1 MPKLVGLSILVIFLR
16 FFSLGF
22 GTKKICYN
30 TSMAQRHWKIA
41 EIAPSEFR
49 TAFPEINGIV
59 LQLLYN
65 RGLRT
70 QQQIDEFL
78 NPDYGQDIHDPY
90 LFSRMQRAVDRVMK
104 GIDKGE
110 RILVYGDYDADG
122 VGGAVVL
129 VSALEAFG
137 VKPGVYLPFRESE
150 GYGLNSGAVAEIIK
164 DGYQLVISVDCG
176 ITNVAEVKQLQDA
189 GVDVIITDH
198 HNPPDVLPP
207 AYTVL
212 DAKLPGETYPYPHLA
227 GAGVAFKLVQ
237 ALGSEAARKKY
248 KKLQFPPIGFEKW
261 LLDVVAVSTVADMC
275 ELIGENRTLV
285 RYGLTVLRKSRRIGM
300 HALVEVAGLELAE
313 VDTQAIGFA
322 LAPRLNAAG
331 RMNHAS
337 AAYKLLV
344 STDPKQARE
353 LAKDLDEQNKK
364 RQQLTDS
371 IRQAARKKVS
381 PVGDKKLLFAVGED
395 WPTGIVG
402 LVAGRLTDEY
412 GRPTLVIGKT
422 PDGSLVGSGRSIHG
436 FNITA
441 ALQECQ
447 KHVSRFGGHYYAC
460 GFTVRSEK
468 HLEPFRKQMEKL
480 AASALTEAEVGG
492 VLEIDAEV
500 DLSEVTFALQEELQ
514 KLEPFGQGN
523 PRPRLV
529 SRGMSVSS
537 VHPVGNNGKH
547 LRLMVSQ
554 HGHPDVVKL
563 IGFSIVERIPKI
575 TPGCVIDVVFEV
587 DINQWNGNREL
598 QLKIVDLKKV
608 N

>member
-1 MPKLVGLSILVIFLR
+1 MRCHKR
-16 FFSLGF
+16 CE
-22 GTKKICYN
+22 ICYN
-30 TSMAQRHWKIA
+30 TVMAQRQWKIA
-41 EIAPSEFR
+41 DIAPAEFHS
-49 TAFPEINGIV
+49 AFPEINGIV

-65 RGLRT
+65 RGVRT

-78 NPDYGQDIHDPY
+78 HPDYGEDVHDPY
-90 LFSRMQRAVDRVMK
+90 RFSQMGRAVDRVMAAVAGREK
-104 GIDKGE
+104 
-110 RILVYGDYDADG
+110 ILIYGDYDADG

-129 VSALEAFG
+129 VSALEALG

-150 GYGLNSGAVAEIIK
+150 GYGLNRGAAAEIIR
-164 DGYQLVISVDCG
+164 DGYRLVITVDCG

-198 HNPPDVLPP
+198 HNPPDVLPQ
-207 AYTVL
+207 AYALL
-212 DAKLPGETYPYPHLA
+212 DAKLPNETYPYPHLA

-237 ALGSEAARKKY
+237 ALLSETARKKHR
-248 KKLQFPPIGFEKW
+248 LIRFPPVGFEKW

-275 ELIGENRTLV
+275 ELVGENRTLV
-285 RYGLTVLRKSRRIGM
+285 HYGLTVLRKSRRLGM
-300 HALVEVAGLELAE
+300 RALVEAARLEPDR

-344 STDPKQARE
+344 STDPTQARE
-353 LAKDLDEQNKK
+353 LAKDLDEQNRK
-364 RQQLTDS
+364 RQQLTES

-412 GRPTLVIGKT
+412 GRPALVVGKT
-422 PDGSLVGSGRSIHG
+422 SDGALVGSGRSVHG

-447 KHVSRFGGHYYAC
+447 AHISRFGGHYYAC
-460 GFTVRSEK
+460 GFTVRSEN
-468 HLEPFRKQMEKL
+468 HLEPFRQQMEKL
-480 AASALTEAEVGG
+480 AAAALTDTDVGG
-492 VLEIDAEV
+492 VLEIDAELDV
-500 DLSEVTFALQEELQ
+500 SAVTFALQEELQ
-514 KLEPFGQGN
+514 PLEPYGQGN
-523 PRPRLV
+523 PRPRFV
-529 SRGMSVSS
+529 SRGLSVTS
-537 VHPVGNNGKH
+537 VQPVGSSGQH
-547 LRLMVSQ
+547 LRLMVGS

-563 IGFSIVERIPKI
+563 IGFSVTDRFPPI
-575 TPGCVIDVVFEV
+575 TPGSVIDVVFEV